1 MHESLWHGWRRCLGE
16 WGAFMRQRCPG
27 ITQRGGGSW
36 LESSEGGRCGAWA
49 GSHRTRERSPLLPA
63 CSSLPSWAPPPPY
76 RHHPT
81 AWRHLEQANGLQ
93 RSSLQRHPAE
103 ADEALLK
110 VCLALP
116 LLPLH
121 CPWEYIS
128 AHTAA
133 WPSTRCFV
141 CVCPWWPRL
150 PLPPPLPGGQTQ
162 CLCVHL
168 HALLLPTCAR

>member
-1 MHESLWHGWRRCLGE
+1 MAGAGAWGSGELSCASAAPASPSGVVAAGWRAQKEAGAVLGQGLIAPGR
-16 WGAFMRQRCPG
+16 GALSFLRVPHCRPG
-27 ITQRGGGSW
+27 
-36 LESSEGGRCGAWA
+36 
-49 GSHRTRERSPLLPA
+49 H
-63 CSSLPSWAPPPPY
+63 PPPPC

-110 VCLALP
+110 VCPALP